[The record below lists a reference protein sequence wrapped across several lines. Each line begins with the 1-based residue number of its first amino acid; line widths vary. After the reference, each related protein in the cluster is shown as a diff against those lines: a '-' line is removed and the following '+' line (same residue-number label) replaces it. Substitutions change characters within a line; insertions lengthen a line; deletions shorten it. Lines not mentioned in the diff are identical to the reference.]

1 MNIKEIF
8 TFVVDFC
15 FEIRFHYLIFLTGL
29 KLTTVNQA
37 SLRLTEIHLLLLINA
52 GVKNIGRHT
61 HLRYFYLA
69 YFLSFIS
76 YTHFL
81 SPSLASLCL
90 GFCSVL
96 RQDLIM

>member
-1 MNIKEIF
+1 MNIKAIF

-15 FEIRFHYLIFLTGL
+15 FKIRFHYLIFLAGL
-29 KLTTVNQA
+29 ELTTVNQA
-37 SLRLTEIHLLLLINA
+37 SLRLTEIYLLLLINA
-52 GVKNIGRHT
+52 GVKNIGQHT
-61 HLRYFYLA
+61 HLA

>member
-1 MNIKEIF
+1 MALSLRYEHKLKAIF

-15 FEIRFHYLIFLTGL
+15 FEIRFHYLIFLAGL
-29 KLTTVNQA
+29 ELTTVNQA
-37 SLRLTEIHLLLLINA
+37 SLRLTEIHLLLLKNA

-81 SPSLASLCL
+81 IPH
-90 GFCSVL
+90 
-96 RQDLIM
+96 